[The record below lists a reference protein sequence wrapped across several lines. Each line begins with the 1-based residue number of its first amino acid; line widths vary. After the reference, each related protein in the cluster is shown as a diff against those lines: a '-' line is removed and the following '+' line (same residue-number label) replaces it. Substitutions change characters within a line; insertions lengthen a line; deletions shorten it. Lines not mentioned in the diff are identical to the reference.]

1 MIDDSAGRLARWN
14 LTAESGTFEAA
25 VAALD
30 EIVAWLETGHHGL
43 DDSVAAYEVGTRVA
57 QRSQHLLA
65 TAELRISQLTVDLDD
80 HDAVVRRDLTERRA
94 NDADG
99 GEPEEDPF

>member
-1 MIDDSAGRLARWN
+1 MIDDSAARLTRWN

-43 DDSVAAYEVGTRVA
+43 DESVAAYEVGTRVA

-65 TAELRISQLTVDLDD
+65 TAELRTSQLTVDLDERD
-80 HDAVVRRDLTERRA
+80 VVVRQDLTEARA
-94 NDADG
+94 NDDDG
-99 GEPEEDPF
+99 DGPEEDPF